1 MRYAI
6 IMLVLLL
13 TGGLSGCSSAPTVT
27 ADCAW
32 YQPTLPDNDEI
43 ALLVEAGLLRI
54 LENIDDNDELWEAIC
69 PDAKLRQTTT
79 RKK

>member
-1 MRYAI
+1 MLYVR

-13 TGGLSGCSSAPTVT
+13 TSALYGCKSAPPVT

-32 YQPTLPDNDEI
+32 YQPTLPDPDEI

-54 LENIDDNDELWEAIC
+54 LENIDDNDDSWETIC
-69 PDAKLRQTTT
+69 PGAKLRLTTT
-79 RKK
+79 KRP

>member
-1 MRYAI
+1 MLYVR

-13 TGGLSGCSSAPTVT
+13 TSGLSACKSAPTVT

-32 YQPTLPDNDEI
+32 YQPTLPDTDEI

-54 LENIDDNDELWEAIC
+54 LVNIDDNDESWEKIC
-69 PDAKLRQTTT
+69 PGAKLRQTTT
-79 RKK
+79 RKR